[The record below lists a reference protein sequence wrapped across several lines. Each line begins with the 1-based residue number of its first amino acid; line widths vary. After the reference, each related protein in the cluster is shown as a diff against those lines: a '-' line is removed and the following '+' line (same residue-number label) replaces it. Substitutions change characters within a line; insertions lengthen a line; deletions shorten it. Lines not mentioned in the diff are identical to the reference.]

1 MDQEGRKAIGTKER
15 VSFKGRKPRE
25 LKTLRQGRIAGK
37 VRLLGEGKGKV
48 GLSRREEGYRG

>member
-15 VSFKGRKPRE
+15 GFFKGRNPRE
-25 LKTLRQGRIAGK
+25 LMRLRQGEIAGK

-48 GLSRREEGYRG
+48 GLRRREEGYRG